1 MKKKAKSTYRKIE
14 NRKTEPLYL
23 IIRGVEVGITAGLV
37 CVLYRFMLS
46 LAEGTLFKVIDA
58 VKGNPIKTILWLIA
72 LAGMGVIVSLI
83 IKWAP
88 MAGGS
93 GIPQVSGEIKGYV
106 SPNWW
111 KVLIAKLTGGS
122 ITVLA
127 GLSLGREGPS
137 VQLGGMAAKG
147 VAKMTK
153 ADRTTEIR
161 MISCG
166 AGAGLAAAFNAP
178 LAGIMFVLEE
188 IHHSFD
194 KSLLCMGIV
203 SAVVADFTSKIFFGQ
218 DTIFHY
224 ETTNIPLKSYW
235 ILIILGIVLG
245 LLGAAYNIVM
255 SYCQDFFKKFNK
267 IPQSIRFAVVFVI
280 SGIVGLFVPKIL
292 GGGHSMVEFL
302 INDHPAISVMLFL
315 LIAKFIFGAFS
326 AGSGAPG
333 GTLYP
338 LLILGTYI
346 GAIFGDV
353 SINIL
358 GLPSEIWQEFVVLS
372 MAGFFA
378 SIVRAP
384 ITGVVLVFELT
395 GNMDSLL
402 PLVVVCLIS
411 YTVTDMCGVSPIYS
425 TLLNKFLKNN
435 AKTEDNPTV
444 GEKVLQTFVIPTGSP
459 LRNKKISDID
469 WGKHCLIIS
478 VEREERAI
486 TPKGDTV
493 LKEGD
498 ELIMMISQR
507 RFAKDKSKIE
517 KIIKGASE

>member
-1 MKKKAKSTYRKIE
+1 MKNKAKSTYRKIE
-14 NRKTEPLYL
+14 DKQTEPLYL
-23 IIRGVEVGITAGLV
+23 MLCGIGVGISAGLV

-46 LAEGTLFKVIDA
+46 FAEEYLFKIISI
-58 VKGNPIKTILWLIA
+58 VKGNPIKTALWLIA
-72 LAGMGVIVSLI
+72 LAVMGVIVSFI

-88 MAGGS
+88 LAGGS
-93 GIPQVSGEIKGYV
+93 GIPQISAEIKGYV
-106 SPNWW
+106 SPSWW
-111 KVLIAKLTGGS
+111 KVLIAKLTGSS
-122 ITVLA
+122 ITILA

-137 VQLGGMAAKG
+137 VQLGGMVAKG
-147 VAKMTK
+147 VARITK

-188 IHHSFD
+188 IHHTFD

-203 SAVVADFTSKIFFGQ
+203 SAVVADFVSKIFFGQ
-218 DTIFHY
+218 DTIFNY
-224 ETTNIPLKSYW
+224 ETSQIPLKQYW
-235 ILIILGIVLG
+235 ILIVLGIVLG
-245 LLGAAYNIVM
+245 LMGVGYNIIM
-255 SYCQDFFKKFNK
+255 AHGQDFFKKFNK
-267 IPQSIRFAVVFVI
+267 IPQPIRFAIVFLI
-280 SGIVGLFVPKIL
+280 SGIVGLFVPRIL

-302 INDHPAISVMLFL
+302 INDHPAISVMIFL
-315 LIAKFIFGAFS
+315 LFAKFIFGAFS

-346 GAIFGDV
+346 GAIFGDL

-358 GLPSEIWQEFVVLS
+358 GLPSDIWQEFVVLS

-402 PLVVVCLIS
+402 PLVIVCLIS
-411 YTVTDMCGVSPIYS
+411 YTVADMCGVSPIYS
-425 TLLNKFLKNN
+425 TLLEKFLTNN
-435 AKTEDNPTV
+435 KDTETPVNT

-469 WGKHCLIIS
+469 WGKHCLIVS

-507 RFAKDKSKIE
+507 YFAKDKRKIE

>member
-1 MKKKAKSTYRKIE
+1 MKNKAKSTYRKIE
-14 NRKTEPLYL
+14 DKRTEPLYL
-23 IIRGVEVGITAGLV
+23 MLCGIGVGISAGLV
-37 CVLYRFMLS
+37 CVLYRFMLTF
-46 LAEGTLFKVIDA
+46 AEEYLFKIIGI
-58 VKGNPIKTILWLIA
+58 VKGNPLKTALWLIA
-72 LAGMGVIVSLI
+72 LAVMGVIVSFI

-88 MAGGS
+88 LASGS
-93 GIPQVSGEIKGYV
+93 GIPQISAEIKGYV
-106 SPNWW
+106 SPSWW
-111 KVLIAKLTGGS
+111 KVLIAKLTGSS
-122 ITVLA
+122 ITILA

-147 VAKMTK
+147 VARITK

-188 IHHSFD
+188 IHHTFD

-203 SAVVADFTSKIFFGQ
+203 SAVVADFVSKIFFGQ
-218 DTIFHY
+218 DTIFNY
-224 ETTNIPLKSYW
+224 ETSQIPLKQYW
-235 ILIILGIVLG
+235 ILIVLGIVLG
-245 LLGAAYNIVM
+245 LMGVGYNIIM
-255 SYCQDFFKKFNK
+255 AHGQDFFKKFNK
-267 IPQSIRFAVVFVI
+267 IPQPIRFAVVFFI
-280 SGIVGLFVPKIL
+280 SGVVGLFVPRIL

-302 INDHPAISVMLFL
+302 INDHPAISVMIFL
-315 LIAKFIFGAFS
+315 LFAKFIFGAFS

-346 GAIFGDV
+346 GAIFGDL

-358 GLPSEIWQEFVVLS
+358 GLPSDIWQEFVVLS

-402 PLVVVCLIS
+402 PLVIVCLIS
-411 YTVTDMCGVSPIYS
+411 YTVADMCGVSPIYS
-425 TLLNKFLKNN
+425 TLLEKFLTNN
-435 AKTEDNPTV
+435 KDTETPVNT

-459 LRNKKISDID
+459 LRNKKIADID
-469 WGKHCLIIS
+469 WGKHCLIVS

-493 LKEGD
+493 LKEGN

-507 RFAKDKSKIE
+507 YFAKDKRKIE